1 MNKISVVIPT
11 LQKNPLFLKD
21 LLHSLEHDDAVS
33 EIIVID
39 NSCRGLDF
47 CSGKLKVI
55 VPEANIFVNPAWNR
69 GVREAREEI
78 VALLNDDICIPDDF
92 CSAVAKQMTPTMG
105 ILGMARDFVQNISP
119 ASPYYATLPPSAVY
133 LEPAPYIAYNYG
145 VAMFFHK
152 SAFVEIPD
160 KILIW
165 YGDHWIFEKARK
177 LGRQNY
183 FISGVQIQHC
193 TSSTSKSFISS
204 PLHKN
209 DRKYY
214 KKLMYN
220 FFNRLF
226 RFRRTAQG
234 YEVVLFGITF

>member
-1 MNKISVVIPT
+1 MDKISVIIPT
-11 LQKNPLFLKD
+11 LQKNKEIFIK
-21 LLHSLEHDDAVS
+21 LLSSLEKDVSVS

-47 CSGKLKVI
+47 CSEKLKVI

-119 ASPYYATLPPSAVY
+119 SSPYYATPPPSAVH

-145 VAMFFHK
+145 IAMFFHK

-165 YGDHWIFEKARK
+165 YGYFWIF
-177 LGRQNY
+177 
-183 FISGVQIQHC
+183 
-193 TSSTSKSFISS
+193 
-204 PLHKN
+204 
-209 DRKYY
+209 
-214 KKLMYN
+214 
-220 FFNRLF
+220 
-226 RFRRTAQG
+226 
-234 YEVVLFGITF
+234 